1 MSTVPDN
8 SESGP
13 SLARAWQLFEWRK
26 HAAAREEVQKFLARQ
41 PEDAEAYS
49 LLALCF
55 SNEQKKRRALA
66 AAREAVRLAPDQSNQ
81 HHVLGWVHMQFGQ
94 HRRSI
99 AAFKNALRLAPDDP
113 AIYDSLAAVFSW
125 QGRYR
130 TALRMA
136 ERGLKYD
143 ADHVGCHYRRA
154 EALHG
159 IGRHGE
165 AEEALR
171 TVLHQHAEKPQ
182 AEGFLGHYAAQRGDP
197 TTALPFL
204 RNALRTD
211 ADCTFMQSAWK

>member
-1 MSTVPDN
+1 
-8 SESGP
+8 
-13 SLARAWQLFEWRK
+13 
-26 HAAAREEVQKFLARQ
+26 
-41 PEDAEAYS
+41 
-49 LLALCF
+49 ALCF
-55 SNEQKKRRALA
+55 SNEKKKRRALA

-99 AAFKNALRLAPDDP
+99 APFKNALRLAPDDP

-171 TVLHQHAEKPQ
+171 TVLHQNAEHPQ
-182 AEGFLGHYAAQRGDP
+182 AQGFLGHYAAQRGDP
-197 TTALPFL
+197 TTALPLL

-211 ADCTFMQSAWK
+211 ADCTFMQSAWKEGLRNKYLLYRFLTKVRYCLVERYRYSSFIVLFAIVFLLVVLWF